1 MLAWLGSVSLFFL
14 TIGSL
19 IAALLFG
26 VGTKGPKVLMQQLN
40 WPFYAERKFSGNGGA
55 VETKLYSQY
64 KGKSNVI
71 KITFDTRNKDSYA
84 GWLVTFGDVSFLQ
97 RWSRYPYVS
106 FLVRA
111 EDEGISHILFGIKDK
126 DGLEVKREL
135 SSFTNGRPLYSSQWR
150 SIEIDVTKL
159 SSDFHRPLDWQ
170 NLDNVSFSLGHIDP
184 DYSKNYVSFFIS
196 ELVFWENN

>member
-1 MLAWLGSVSLFFL
+1 
-14 TIGSL
+14 
-19 IAALLFG
+19 
-26 VGTKGPKVLMQQLN
+26 MQQLN

-126 DGLEVKREL
+126 DGLEVKRNSRVL
-135 SSFTNGRPLYSSQWR
+135 QMGGLCILRNGEVLKLMLPNSLQI
-150 SIEIDVTKL
+150 SIA
-159 SSDFHRPLDWQ
+159 R
-170 NLDNVSFSLGHIDP
+170 
-184 DYSKNYVSFFIS
+184 
-196 ELVFWENN
+196 